1 MAARRGFRFGAGFF
15 FVIIEQSV
23 SVLTKYMS
31 RLTDCQPP
39 ASEQQLYVHFNNVE
53 VNLKLIAFEMI
64 LRSVEVYTTSE
75 MKRQHEK
82 VR

>member
-1 MAARRGFRFGAGFF
+1 
-15 FVIIEQSV
+15 VIIAQSV

-31 RLTDCQPP
+31 RRTDCQPP
-39 ASEQQLYVHFNNVE
+39 ASKQQLYVHFNNVE
-53 VNLKLIAFEMI
+53 VNLTQIAFEMI
-64 LRSVEVYTTSE
+64 LRSVELSSISE